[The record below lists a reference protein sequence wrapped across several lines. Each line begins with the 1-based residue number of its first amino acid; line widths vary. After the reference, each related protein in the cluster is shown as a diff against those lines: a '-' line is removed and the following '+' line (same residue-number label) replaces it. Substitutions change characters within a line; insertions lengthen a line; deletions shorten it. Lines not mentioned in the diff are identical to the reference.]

1 MPRYEYS
8 AIDDYGRKARGFL
21 LAPDEGGL
29 REALASMGLHLVS
42 GKERSQARSVPL
54 VRRGIRRTEVIQFS
68 FHMRTLLAA
77 GISIVVAL
85 DDLAEQTDN
94 PAFQEVI
101 RDIRRNVQAGAGLSD
116 SFALHP
122 EVFPESYVSIVRAG
136 ETTGNLEGVLADLTK
151 FLTWQE
157 ELAKTIQQA
166 TYYPLTVLSAVAGL
180 IFLLFTFV
188 FPRFVKI
195 FQAAAVEL
203 PLPTRVVIA
212 ISIFFRDYGLF
223 LLGGVVLLFLALHFY
238 RRTEQGRLRTDAW
251 KLRIPLVGGLVR
263 AIEISRF
270 SHYLALLF
278 RAGVETIHSLVV
290 VEQVLGNKV
299 LAGVVRSAR
308 EQLTSG
314 GTLSSVLATS
324 GQFPPLVVRMV
335 AAGEATGKLD
345 ETLENVSS
353 FYDREVP
360 LVVRKTFAVLEPL
373 IIVVLSVVVLGA
385 ALSFFLALYKMVGA
399 MGGTS

>member
-1 MPRYEYS
+1 MPRYEYN
-8 AIDDYGRKARGFL
+8 AIDDYGRKARGIL
-21 LAPDEGGL
+21 LASDEGGL
-29 REALASMGLHLVS
+29 REALASMGLHLLS
-42 GKERSQARSVPL
+42 GKERSGARSVPFL
-54 VRRGIRRTEVIQFS
+54 RRGIRRNDVIQFS
-68 FHMRTLLAA
+68 FHLRTLLAA

-85 DDLAEQTDN
+85 GDLSEQTDA

-101 RDIRRNVQAGAGLSD
+101 RDVRRNVQAGASFSD
-116 SFALHP
+116 SLALHP

-136 ETTGNLEGVLADLTK
+136 ETTGNLEGVLADLAK

-157 ELAKTIQQA
+157 ELSKTIKQA
-166 TYYPLTVLSAVAGL
+166 TYYPITVLSAVGGL

-188 FPRFVKI
+188 FPRFIKV

-203 PLPTRVVIA
+203 PLPTRIVIA
-212 ISIFFRDYGLF
+212 VSVFFRDRGVF
-223 LLGGVVLLFLALHFY
+223 LLAGIALIFLALHFY
-238 RRTEQGRLRTDAW
+238 KKTEKGRLRVDGW
-251 KLRIPLVGGLVR
+251 KLRIPLVGGMIR

-278 RAGVETIHSLVV
+278 RAGVETIHSLTV

-299 LAGVVRSAR
+299 LAAVVRSAR

-314 GTLSSVLATS
+314 GVLSTALAGS

-345 ETLENVSS
+345 ETLENVAA

-399 MGGTS
+399 MGGGA

>member
-29 REALASMGLHLVS
+29 REALASMGLHLLS
-42 GKERSQARSVPL
+42 GKERSEVRAVFL
-54 VRRGIRRTEVIQFS
+54 VRRGIRRGDVIQFS
-68 FHMRTLLAA
+68 FHLRTLLAA
-77 GISIVVAL
+77 GIPIVVAL
-85 DDLAEQTDN
+85 DDLAEQTDT
-94 PAFQEVI
+94 PAFREVI

-122 EVFPESYVSIVRAG
+122 EIFPESYVSIVRAG
-136 ETTGNLEGVLADLTK
+136 ETTGNLEEVLADLTK

-157 ELAKTIQQA
+157 ELAKTIRQA
-166 TYYPLTVLSAVAGL
+166 TYYPMTVLSAVAGL
-180 IFLLFTFV
+180 MFLLFTFV

-203 PLPTRVVIA
+203 PLPTRIVIA

-223 LLGGVVLLFLALHFY
+223 LLGGIVLVLLALHFY

-251 KLRIPLVGGLVR
+251 KLKIPVVGGLVR

-278 RAGVETIHSLVV
+278 RAGVETIHSLIV

-299 LAGVVRSAR
+299 LAGVVRTAR

-314 GTLSSVLATS
+314 GLLSSALGAS

-353 FYDREVP
+353 YYDREVP

-399 MGGTS
+399 MGGAP

>member
-1 MPRYEYS
+1 VPRYEYS
-8 AIDDYGRKARGFL
+8 AIDDYGRKAKGFL
-21 LAPDEGGL
+21 MAPDEGGL
-29 REALASMGLHLVS
+29 RATLASMGLHLLS
-42 GKERSQARSVPL
+42 GKERSQARAGSL
-54 VRRGIRRTEVIQFS
+54 VGRGVHRSDVIQFS
-68 FHMRTLLAA
+68 FHLRTLLAA

-101 RDIRRNVQAGAGLSD
+101 RDIRRNVQAGSTLSD
-116 SFALHP
+116 SFALHAAI
-122 EVFPESYVSIVRAG
+122 FPESYVSIVRAG
-136 ETTGNLEGVLADLTK
+136 ETTGNLDGVLADLTK

-157 ELAKTIQQA
+157 ELSKTIKQA
-166 TYYPLTVLSAVAGL
+166 TYYPLTVLTAVGGL

-188 FPRFVKI
+188 FPRFVKV
-195 FQAAAVEL
+195 FQASAVEL
-203 PLPTRVVIA
+203 PLPTKIVIA

-223 LLGGVVLLFLALHFY
+223 LLGGIGLLFLAFHFY
-238 RRTEQGRLRTDAW
+238 RRTERGRLRVDGW

-263 AIEISRF
+263 AIEVSRF

-299 LAGVVRSAR
+299 LAGVIRTAR

-314 GTLSSVLATS
+314 GQLSSALAAS
-324 GQFPPLVVRMV
+324 GEFPPLVVRMV

-345 ETLENVSS
+345 ETLENVSA

-399 MGGTS
+399 MGGSP

>member
-8 AIDDYGRKARGFL
+8 AIDDYGRKARGYL

-29 REALASMGLHLVS
+29 REALAAMGLHLLS
-42 GKERSQARSVPL
+42 GKERSRARPLPL
-54 VRRGIRRTEVIQFS
+54 VRRGIRRNDVIQFS
-68 FHMRTLLAA
+68 FHLRTLLAA

-94 PAFQEVI
+94 PAFREVI
-101 RDIRRNVQAGAGLSD
+101 RDVRRNVQAGAGLSD
-116 SFALHP
+116 SLALHP

-136 ETTGNLEGVLADLTK
+136 ETTGNLDGVLADLTK

-157 ELAKTIQQA
+157 ELSKTIKQA
-166 TYYPLTVLSAVAGL
+166 TYYPLTVISAVAGL

-195 FQAAAVEL
+195 FQAAQVEL
-203 PLPTRVVIA
+203 PLPTRVVITV
-212 ISIFFRDYGLF
+212 SIFFRDYGLF
-223 LLGGVVLLFLALHFY
+223 LLGGILLLLVGLHLY
-238 RRTEQGRLRTDAW
+238 RRTEAGRLRVDGW
-251 KLRIPLVGGLVR
+251 ILKVPLVGGLIR

-290 VEQVLGNKV
+290 VEQVLGNRV
-299 LAGVVRSAR
+299 LARVVRSSR

-314 GTLSSVLATS
+314 ERLSSALAVT
-324 GQFPPLVVRMV
+324 GEFPPLVIRMV
-335 AAGEATGKLD
+335 AAGEATGRLD
-345 ETLENVSS
+345 ETLENVSA

-360 LVVRKTFAVLEPL
+360 LVVRKTFAVLEPA
-373 IIVVLSVVVLGA
+373 IIVVLSAVVLGA

>member
-29 REALASMGLHLVS
+29 REALASMGLHLLS

-54 VRRGIRRTEVIQFS
+54 VRRGIHRTEVIQFS
-68 FHMRTLLAA
+68 FHLRTLLAA
-77 GISIVVAL
+77 GISIIVAL

-116 SFALHP
+116 SFALHA
-122 EVFPESYVSIVRAG
+122 EIFPESYVSIVRAG

-157 ELAKTIQQA
+157 ELAKTIKQA
-166 TYYPLTVLSAVAGL
+166 TYYPLTVISAVVGL

-188 FPRFVKI
+188 FPRFVKV

-203 PLPTRVVIA
+203 PLPTRIVIA

-223 LLGGVVLLFLALHFY
+223 LLGGIVLLFLALHFY
-238 RRTEQGRLRTDAW
+238 RRTEKGRLRVDAW

-314 GTLSSVLATS
+314 GSLSSALATS